1 MKTFA
6 RLSLLT
12 GAATAALLSV
22 SLALAP
28 KKNAATAPTADF
40 VAHEWGTFTSVQG
53 ADGVQF
59 EWNPFVAPEL
69 PKFVYNI
76 ANPTGRAGA
85 LVLPSFYSPG
95 KTGMTSRQ
103 RMETPVIYF
112 YSEKERSVDV
122 DVQFPDGRITEWY
135 PQLTNPKAQAAAP
148 GRDAAGF
155 FATRA
160 AMHWTDVQLRPGADE
175 SKLYP
180 SDATGSHYYAA
191 RETDSV
197 PLRVKAADGTE
208 QHEKFLFY
216 RGVAQFEAPLNVTQY
231 GENAEIVMLTNHAK
245 QPLGALFIYSVR
257 GDRAALMPLAN
268 LKTDE
273 TRRVDPDFD
282 KLARP
287 LAEVRAD
294 IAAKMRA
301 ALVAEGLYEKEAAAM
316 VKTWDD
322 SWFAEPGTRVL
333 YTLPQK
339 WTDGIL
345 PLNLTPAP
353 KEIRRVFVGR
363 AEMITPAMEWA
374 VLREVVRYADGDD
387 TAKAASV
394 KTVQSLGLGRFTEPA
409 MRRISDRGP
418 QAAAFRN
425 AAYALLEAT
434 RPAKPQPLAKAE

>member
-12 GAATAALLSV
+12 GAATAALLSI

-28 KKNAATAPTADF
+28 KKSGATPVTADF

-76 ANPTGRAGA
+76 ANPTGKAGA
-85 LVLPSFYSPG
+85 LVLPSFYFAG
-95 KTGMTSRQ
+95 KTGMVSRQ

-122 DVQFPDGRITEWY
+122 DVQFPGGRITEWY

-148 GRDAAGF
+148 GRDATGF
-155 FATRA
+155 FATGA

-175 SKLYP
+175 SRLYP
-180 SDATGSHYYAA
+180 QDAAGSHYYAA

-197 PLRVKAADGTE
+197 PLRVKAPDGTE

-216 RGVAQFEAPLNVTQY
+216 RGVAQFEAPLNVMQY
-231 GENAEIVMLTNHAK
+231 GENAEMLMLANRGT
-245 QPLGALFIYSVR
+245 QPLGALFLYAVR
-257 GDRAALMPLAN
+257 DGRAAFVPLAPMKAGDSAQVN
-268 LKTDE
+268 L
-273 TRRVDPDFD
+273 DFN

-287 LAEVRAD
+287 LAEARAEL
-294 IAAKMRA
+294 AAKMRA

-345 PLNLTPAP
+345 PLTLTPAP